1 MFWGTFTFNLSEIKH
16 FSFKTVDNKVI
27 ENDGNHQ
34 EMNNTISFEDSDV
47 STDMMTETA
56 CNSTRLP
63 TLKPIYEPTHETT
76 TKPTREPTVELTIT
90 VTLLVRGK
98 SF

>member
-1 MFWGTFTFNLSEIKH
+1 MFH

-34 EMNNTISFEDSDV
+34 EMNNTISFENGDV

-56 CNSTRLP
+56 WDL
-63 TLKPIYEPTHETT
+63 
-76 TKPTREPTVELTIT
+76 ELGDSKF
-90 VTLLVRGK
+90 LLVHISIGHN
-98 SF
+98 